1 MASNFRE
8 QAFAALNFT
17 PRDLRDPAKV
27 KALASKAAELKAAA
41 TRKRTTDTLRQATVV
56 AALEGFTHFR
66 DDSDYGPTVKEV
78 HARLV
83 EQGYNCKQPA
93 VNMHLAKL
101 RSNGL
106 IDAAPKLKL
115 GGGQG
120 RPENFW
126 FITDEAATE
135 GSETAALFASVAT
148 GAVTVKMVEKPQ
160 A

>member
-8 QAFAALNFT
+8 QAFAALSFT

-27 KALASKAAELKAAA
+27 KALADKAAEIKAAA

-56 AALEGFTHFR
+56 ATLEQFPHFR

-78 HARLV
+78 HGRLV
-83 EQGYNCKQPA
+83 EMGYNVKQPA
-93 VNMHLAKL
+93 VNMHLMKL

-106 IDAAPKLKL
+106 IDSAPKLKL

-126 FITDEAATE
+126 FITDEAATD
-135 GSETAALFASVAT
+135 GSDEAALLHNVAT
-148 GAVTVKMVEKPQ
+148 GAVTVKAVDKP
-160 A
+160 

>member
-8 QAFAALNFT
+8 QAFAALSFT

-27 KALASKAAELKAAA
+27 EQLAAKAAELKAAA

-56 AALEGFTHFR
+56 ATLEQFPHFR

-83 EQGYNCKQPA
+83 EMGYNCKQPA

-126 FITDEAATE
+126 FITDAAATE
-135 GSETAALFASVAT
+135 GSDEAALFASVAS
-148 GAVTVKMVEKPQ
+148 GAVTVKAVEKPT

>member
-1 MASNFRE
+1 MAKNFRE

-27 KALASKAAELKAAA
+27 EQLSAKAAELKAAA

-56 AALEGFTHFR
+56 AALEGFPHFR

-83 EQGYNCKQPA
+83 EMGYNCKQPA
-93 VNMHLAKL
+93 VNMHLMKL

-126 FITDEAATE
+126 FITDEAAAE
-135 GSETAALFASVAT
+135 GSETAALFASVAS
-148 GAVTVKMVEKPQ
+148 GAVTVKMVEKPT